1 MTTKW
6 NHNFNLKYYSVFRL
20 AFQAILLLLL
30 VACNVCINYFEQYS
44 AEREMRQRLDYISK
58 RLDQIKSDAGAWLPT
73 NYPHLHT
80 PLSSSVV
87 CQWTLRNGSLV
98 NLPWALLVE
107 GDVILIKPGQ
117 VKFSF
122 SKINQNFKHDINI
135 TF

>member
-1 MTTKW
+1 M
-6 NHNFNLKYYSVFRL
+6 NLL
-20 AFQAILLLLL
+20 AFRFALQAILLLLL
-30 VACNVCINYFEQYS
+30 VAGNVSINYFDQYS

-117 VKFSF
+117 V
-122 SKINQNFKHDINI
+122 
-135 TF
+135 TFFLYTTPKVFQLRK